1 MNRKKDLPPFDDF
14 LGLKE
19 TSFANTKLLV
29 FNGISGSGKSSYL
42 NFLAKAHPDFK
53 NLSQEWIWTMH
64 QSFQVKPNQK
74 KCLFLID
81 EIASPLQLPSLIRIK
96 KSTAQ
101 WVVASHI
108 HRLWF
113 RLLLPQEKIKFY
125 HTDHSTKKLET
136 WMHRWGISFSK
147 ESLLAFQ
154 KKYGS
159 SYVDLKCILERSPK
173 KDLDY
178 ALNKHFRM
186 DSIKIEKC
194 SQWTPS
200 MPKFNFSDKNS

>member
-1 MNRKKDLPPFDDF
+1 MHH
-14 LGLKE
+14 
-19 TSFANTKLLV
+19 SFR
-29 FNGISGSGKSSYL
+29 
-42 NFLAKAHPDFK
+42 
-53 NLSQEWIWTMH
+53 
-64 QSFQVKPNQK
+64 VKPNQK

-81 EIASPLQLPSLIRIK
+81 EIASPLQLSSLIRIK

-136 WMHRWGISFSK
+136 WMQRWGISFSK

-194 SQWTPS
+194 SLS
-200 MPKFNFSDKNS
+200 LIHI